1 MLEMYCLMKEGAF
14 ALLMVSN
21 DLHCL
26 VGKINILIKV
36 KKNLVLALPTIKD
49 LNLMERIKIT
59 KLSLC

>member
-1 MLEMYCLMKEGAF
+1 MKEGAF